1 MRSQPSWPPS
11 PTSHPAEERRSHGPQ
26 LPGKR
31 AAHRVQHRHRR
42 GNRVQSGTGGGTAQ
56 SREVDM
62 DSADAGRLVPRAFL
76 SYRWWPTGARSCCA
90 GSTATAVRRAAADAG
105 TGLCGGGAGQRL
117 LRRPHCN
124 QAIVRWAL
132 QAWLGVTDQ
141 DPQPLPDDQAR
152 ERELVGSYRSE
163 VMTLT
168 ISTDR
173 HGLTLAGG
181 IKPEIRAAA
190 DPGAASGLPAG
201 RSGPAGR

>member
-1 MRSQPSWPPS
+1 M
-11 PTSHPAEERRSHGPQ
+11 
-26 LPGKR
+26 
-31 AAHRVQHRHRR
+31 
-42 GNRVQSGTGGGTAQ
+42 
-56 SREVDM
+56 
-62 DSADAGRLVPRAFL
+62 
-76 SYRWWPTGARSCCA
+76 
-90 GSTATAVRRAAADAG
+90 
-105 TGLCGGGAGQRL
+105 
-117 LRRPHCN
+117 
-124 QAIVRWAL
+124 
-132 QAWLGVTDQ
+132 TDQ